1 VVNAE
6 RLAELEEL
14 ADPADPEWVR
24 GIVHKFLEDAQARI
38 VRIAASIEMADPA
51 SIPGLAHTLKGSAG
65 NLGAEVMASVCKD
78 LQTAGEK
85 GDMDSVMRLTAE
97 LHGAF
102 GDVRSALEAR
112 YNAVEQKR

>member
-1 VVNAE
+1 
-6 RLAELEEL
+6 
-14 ADPADPEWVR
+14 
-24 GIVHKFLEDAQARI
+24 
-38 VRIAASIEMADPA
+38 MADPA

-85 GDMDSVMRLTAE
+85 GDMDSVMRLTTE

-102 GDVRSALEAR
+102 DDVRSALQAR
-112 YNAVEQKR
+112 YHTAEQKR